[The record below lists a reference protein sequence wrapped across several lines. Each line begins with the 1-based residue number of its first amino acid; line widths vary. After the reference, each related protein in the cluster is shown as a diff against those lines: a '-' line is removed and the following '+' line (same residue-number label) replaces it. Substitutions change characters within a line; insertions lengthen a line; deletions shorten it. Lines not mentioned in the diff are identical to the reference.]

1 MLNSKEEIF
10 AAKAPDVRYT
20 TNIESLTQLSQRERA
35 QLAQVTAKY
44 AFRSNSYY
52 LSLIDWSDPDDPI
65 RQLIIPNPHELEDWG
80 DLDPSGEHHYTILPG
95 LEHKYNS
102 TALFLVS
109 NVCGGI
115 CRYCFRK
122 RVFIHRR
129 KDLLTDLPAA
139 IDYLQQHPE
148 ITNVLLTGGDP
159 LVLSTKRLEKIFDA
173 LLPLDT
179 VKIIRIGSKM
189 PAFNPYRIL
198 NDPSLLELMRR
209 CADAEKQL
217 YVIVHF
223 NHPREITDVARA
235 VLKEMHAAGAVVANQ
250 TPIIRGINDNPDTL
264 AKLFKELSF
273 IGVPPYYVFQ
283 CRPASGNKNYAVPIE

>member
-1 MLNSKEEIF
+1 
-10 AAKAPDVRYT
+10 
-20 TNIESLTQLSQRERA
+20 
-35 QLAQVTAKY
+35 
-44 AFRSNSYY
+44 
-52 LSLIDWSDPDDPI
+52 
-65 RQLIIPNPHELEDWG
+65 
-80 DLDPSGEHHYTILPG
+80 
-95 LEHKYNS
+95 
-102 TALFLVS
+102 
-109 NVCGGI
+109 
-115 CRYCFRK
+115 
-122 RVFIHRR
+122 
-129 KDLLTDLPAA
+129 
-139 IDYLQQHPE
+139 
-148 ITNVLLTGGDP
+148 
-159 LVLSTKRLEKIFDA
+159 
-173 LLPLDT
+173 
-179 VKIIRIGSKM
+179 M

-283 CRPASGNKNYAVPIE
+283 CRPASGNKNYAVPIEEAYQILAQAKAQVSGLAKRARYVMSHHTGKVEVMGLTEKRIFFKYHRAALDVDSEKFMVFQRNPNAYWLDDYGEPLDTQPLELYQDVLEL